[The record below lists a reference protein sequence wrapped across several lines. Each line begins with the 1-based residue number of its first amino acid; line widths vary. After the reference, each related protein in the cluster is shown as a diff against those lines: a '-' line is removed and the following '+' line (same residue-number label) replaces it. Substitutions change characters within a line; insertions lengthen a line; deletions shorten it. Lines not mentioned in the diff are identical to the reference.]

1 MKKRKPKTCRNCK
14 VEFMPHTSLQVVCG
28 IKCSIEYSNTKIK
41 EKALKTARKEKKQG
55 LENLMTH
62 SQWKQKLQTYFNTFI
77 RLRDIKKGCVSC
89 GTSLENR
96 KFDAG
101 HYYPTT
107 YEGLRFDERN
117 VHGQCVTC
125 NQHKHSNTH
134 EYRKRIINRI
144 SPEDLK
150 WLDENRNRKL
160 DLITPE
166 VKDLIEVYKQKIKNL
181 KHESK

>member
-1 MKKRKPKTCRNCK
+1 
-14 VEFMPHTSLQVVCG
+14 MPHTSLQVVCG
-28 IKCSIEYSNTKIK
+28 VKCSIEYSNAKIK
-41 EKALKTARKEKKQG
+41 EKALKTARKDKKEG
-55 LENLMTH
+55 LENLMNH

-89 GTSLENR
+89 ETNLENR
-96 KFDAG
+96 IKFDAG

-107 YEGLRFDERN
+107 YEGIRFDERN
-117 VHGQCVTC
+117 VHGQCVSC
-125 NQHKHSNTH
+125 NRDKHSNTH

-150 WLDENRNRKL
+150 WLDENRHRKL

-166 VKDLIEVYKQKIKNL
+166 IKDLIEIYKQKIKTL
-181 KHESK
+181 KHENK